1 MAYDLDLFVNV
12 TSKEGTA
19 VELYD
24 ESVDYTDEMLFET
37 LPFKF
42 SRAFTYNKRN
52 TEADPV
58 IVYELNGAPVAWWD
72 CENVRGYIAK

>member
-58 IVYELNGAPVAWWD
+58 IVYELDGVPVAWWD